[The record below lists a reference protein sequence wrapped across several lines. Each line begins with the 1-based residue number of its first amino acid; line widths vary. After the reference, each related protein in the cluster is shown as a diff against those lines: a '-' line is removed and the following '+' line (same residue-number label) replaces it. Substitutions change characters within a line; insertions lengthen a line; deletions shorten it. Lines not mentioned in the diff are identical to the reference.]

1 MLLDVCSRAGACL
14 LAPLTLA
21 LVCLFFAPKGVA
33 ATAAAARLDAQERAF
48 CRQLNALRAQRGIA
62 QRGIAPLR
70 LSGRLTR
77 AAIWMSNDMARHSY
91 VGHVDTK
98 GRSFARRSRAFGY
111 PFAQKGENL
120 AAGSSRAASTFRLF
134 KRSAPHRQNMLTPR
148 FKVIGIA
155 RAFRPRS
162 AHRWYWATTFGATK
176 DRSRPC

>member
-1 MLLDVCSRAGACL
+1 MLIDVCSRAGACL
-14 LAPLTLA
+14 LAPLALA
-21 LVCLFFAPKGVA
+21 LVCLFFAPTGVA
-33 ATAAAARLDAQERAF
+33 ATAAAARLDSQERAF
-48 CRQLNALRAQRGIA
+48 CRQLNALRAR
-62 QRGIAPLR
+62 RGIAPLR

-148 FKVIGIA
+148 YKVIGIA

-176 DRSRPC
+176 GRSRRC

>member
-1 MLLDVCSRAGACL
+1 MLLAVRSRAGACL
-14 LAPLTLA
+14 LAPLALA

-33 ATAAAARLDAQERAF
+33 ATAAAARLDSQERAF
-48 CRQLNALRAQRGIA
+48 CRQLNALRAQRGV
-62 QRGIAPLR
+62 APLR

-111 PFAQKGENL
+111 PFSQKGENL
-120 AAGSSRAASTFRLF
+120 AAGSSRAASTLRLF